1 MSKKKKKK
9 KDKKKKGI
17 FHEVDKSLSSSYES
31 ILDEI
36 EEMQMRL
43 DKADRKAKKKQEK
56 MNKGVQ
62 FYTNEKAIR
71 ARKKMVDDWDKTDFL
86 GRLETTL
93 KQISPIISIIARL
106 VVALILAFLSIDAI
120 KETISPKTLRT
131 LDKIYSMS
139 MSM

>member
-1 MSKKKKKK
+1 
-9 KDKKKKGI
+9 
-17 FHEVDKSLSSSYES
+17 
-31 ILDEI
+31 
-36 EEMQMRL
+36 
-43 DKADRKAKKKQEK
+43 
-56 MNKGVQ
+56 
-62 FYTNEKAIR
+62 
-71 ARKKMVDDWDKTDFL
+71 MVDDWEKTDFL